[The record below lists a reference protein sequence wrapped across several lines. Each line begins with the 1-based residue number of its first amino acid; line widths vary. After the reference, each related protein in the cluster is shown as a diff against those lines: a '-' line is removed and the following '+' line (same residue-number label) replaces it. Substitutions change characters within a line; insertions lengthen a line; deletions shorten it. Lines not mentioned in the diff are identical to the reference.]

1 MNLPGSLFRGWEITL
16 QPEAPYSLLKEL
28 GKYKDKARPPL
39 HLWHPKDCRDIDMRI
54 DRASKWFHEGS
65 PINRPAM
72 VRLFSTVLRREDDD
86 HYYLVTPVE
95 KCRIEVEDVPF
106 QAILMDVGGEG
117 ESQTIRFTTNVA
129 DEVVLDSDHPLR
141 IETDSETQE
150 PSPYI
155 LVRDRLEARLNRSV
169 YYRLVDAAVQREIE
183 GETWLGVWS
192 SGIFFKLMFVEP

>member
-1 MNLPGSLFRGWEITL
+1 M
-16 QPEAPYSLLKEL
+16 QPDAPYSLLKEL
-28 GKYKDKARPPL
+28 GKYKDKGLPPL
-39 HLWHPKDCRDIDMRI
+39 HLWHPEESRAIDMRI
-54 DRASKWFHEGS
+54 DRSSKWFHEGS
-65 PINRPAM
+65 PINRPTM

-106 QAILMDVGGEG
+106 QAILMNVHGEG
-117 ESQTIRFTTNVA
+117 EAQTICFTTNVA
-129 DEVVLDSDHPLR
+129 DEVMLDSDHPLR
-141 IETDSETQE
+141 IETDSETEE

-169 YYRLVDAAVQREIE
+169 FYQLVDAAIQREIK

-192 SGIFFKLMFVEP
+192 SGIFFKLMLLEP

>member
-1 MNLPGSLFRGWEITL
+1 M

-95 KCRIEVEDVPF
+95 KCRIEVEDAPF

-169 YYRLVDAAVQREIE
+169 YYRLVDVAVQREIE